1 MGASQVAVTES
12 YLSHLEGKLG
22 GEQLCFTTFPVLG
35 MCTTYSSSSVITDS
49 AASGTAIASGHKT
62 NNGSL
67 GVDAEGNP
75 VQSVAQILKDD
86 YGYKVGIFS
95 SVPLNH
101 ATPAAFYA
109 HVPSRSDYFNITTQ
123 IPSTRFDFIGGSG
136 FLKFEAPEG
145 QSEDSEQYLENR
157 GYQVVF
163 GQKEFEDAT

>member
-49 AASGTAIASGHKT
+49 AAAGTAIASGHKT
-62 NNGSL
+62 NNGML

-86 YGYKVGIFS
+86 YGPLITPLRPLSTLTSRAAATTLTSPPRFPLPDS
-95 SVPLNH
+95 S
-101 ATPAAFYA
+101 
-109 HVPSRSDYFNITTQ
+109 S
-123 IPSTRFDFIGGSG
+123 
-136 FLKFEAPEG
+136 
-145 QSEDSEQYLENR
+145 
-157 GYQVVF
+157 
-163 GQKEFEDAT
+163 

>member
-49 AASGTAIASGHKT
+49 AAAGTAIASGHKT

-75 VQSVAQILKDD
+75 VQSVAQILKDEMQNAAD
-86 YGYKVGIFS
+86 L
-95 SVPLNH
+95 SVALEVDLHTGKNW
-101 ATPAAFYA
+101 Y
-109 HVPSRSDYFNITTQ
+109 
-123 IPSTRFDFIGGSG
+123 
-136 FLKFEAPEG
+136 EA
-145 QSEDSEQYLENR
+145 
-157 GYQVVF
+157 
-163 GQKEFEDAT
+163 K